1 MKQQTNTSARKS
13 IIQNKIVVPIT
24 SIGILADSIEV
35 KEQYCRE
42 KVQYFE
48 HALVSL
54 NVFDNALEIVAVCKE
69 IRQYKNELKR
79 IAERRKP

>member
-1 MKQQTNTSARKS
+1 MKQQTNTSNRKS
-13 IIQNKIVVPIT
+13 LTQNKTAAPI
-24 SIGILADSIEV
+24 SYIGILADSMEV

>member
-1 MKQQTNTSARKS
+1 MKQQTKTSTRKS
-13 IIQNKIVVPIT
+13 VLQNSLIVPIS

-48 HALVSL
+48 HALISL
-54 NVFDNALEIVAVCKE
+54 NIFDNALEIVAICKE
-69 IRQYKNELKR
+69 MRLYKAELARIVEKR
-79 IAERRKP
+79 KL